1 MATREEHTIDIEIK
15 THDDTTSGLKSAE
28 AKMRSFE
35 QTVNKTQA
43 KLRDMTSREYRV
55 VLDAIDR
62 VTPAGSRAQAM
73 LRGFA
78 GHTYDAVIGAID
90 RTGSAITAA
99 RAKLSAFTS
108 KSYEVA
114 IYAKAEIGGAMGGL
128 KNSLSSAASSAMM
141 LGMGGF
147 GLTAM
152 AEKAVNAGNNLYM
165 LSNKLHITTAEAGQM
180 SKITSM
186 AGVDVDTFAKSMMR
200 LDGQA
205 MHAGKEANNAQMM
218 LNKYGISLTDAG
230 GKLLPYNQQLEALAI
245 GYKKASENGE
255 EEEFVMNTLGARGMA
270 LVPILENLQDFKGI
284 AGNVKGI
291 GLDAEE
297 AHKTWMEMQ
306 ALKLQAGQ
314 VGLVMAN
321 AFMPV
326 VKELLPMLTE
336 QFQKVASFFKN
347 HSDIVQAAA
356 KVTAYGME
364 LMAVVTVGKLL
375 IGVLKSIGTLAAVPF
390 KILTKLGSPLSGG
403 TGGSAGAAAGSI
415 GKEMIINAQTV
426 IVNGKSAGGSLPGG
440 ASGAAAE
447 AGAAGAGMSG
457 ASKAGKLARFGKG
470 LGKALGPIGLALGA
484 YDIYTTYKDN
494 QSRSSAAQ
502 EYLDSSVNTFED
514 YNANPDDYEDNS
526 RRVADAY
533 ATQADIENGNNG
545 RMGGSVGSL
554 AGGMA
559 GMAAGGKLGAVA
571 GAGIGALFG
580 GVGAAPGAAIGGAI
594 GAVGGGIAGALG
606 GGALGE
612 TIGEN
617 FSAIQEKVSSVWS
630 SIVDGTSVAWQE
642 ISQTVSDSIDSI
654 ETFFDPLKEGAFDV
668 INFIVG
674 LGAILYES
682 IEPSIESI
690 VDAVSSTWDEIK
702 EGASALWDDV
712 IEIWNS
718 AIEYLGELFQPI
730 LDISFAVWDGISLA
744 ASAAWSVISSAAD
757 ACWNELSSIWGI
769 ASAWFD
775 STVWSPIASAVDTAT
790 SAITGAFD
798 GALTAIKG
806 AWAGLAGWFE
816 STIYKPIADKVN
828 SIIEKGRSITHL
840 GGGSNDSEKA
850 SGGFVYGRQHV
861 VVGEAG
867 MEAIIPLSGS
877 RRARG
882 MDLWQ
887 KAGAMLGIGVG
898 SYQPDGNLNLGD
910 EADYGGGNDDTG
922 DTSGITFTAPAGGTS
937 DGGVSISIGS
947 LAPTFTITGGEGA
960 DPESIM
966 AIVRS
971 QCRSMADDIA
981 AEIADKVAGINGN
994 QPLRA

>member
-108 KSYEVA
+108 KSYEVT

-152 AEKAVNAGNNLYM
+152 AEKAVNAGNDLYM

-690 VDAVSSTWDEIK
+690 VD
-702 EGASALWDDV
+702 
-712 IEIWNS
+712 
-718 AIEYLGELFQPI
+718 
-730 LDISFAVWDGISLA
+730 WDGISLA

-775 STVWSPIASAVDTAT
+775 STVWSPIASAVDPAT
-790 SAITGAFD
+790 SAITRAFD